1 MKTWLAHHRH
11 ALALALRRLAQ
22 APLNTLLSML
32 AIGVA
37 LALPAGGQMLLGN
50 AAQLARNAAAQPQI
64 SLFLALDADARAVG
78 AVEAALKAHPALR
91 SYRYLPREQTRQRM
105 RSAEGLG
112 DVIDALPEN
121 PFPDAFA
128 VLPRDDSPAAME
140 TLAGELARLP
150 RVEHVQLD
158 SAWVRRLDAL
168 LRLGRGSLALLTL
181 LLGVGLVAIT
191 FNTIRLQVLT
201 QRAEIEVSRLLG
213 ATDAFI
219 RRPFHWFGVLQGLA
233 GGLLAWAMVQGAAL
247 ALRGPIAELAQL
259 YSLNFTLRLL
269 NGWESLALLVLAA
282 ALGWLGAALSLG
294 QFLNRATSN

>member
-1 MKTWLAHHRH
+1 MRAWLGHHRN

-22 APLNTLLSML
+22 SPVNTLLSVL
-32 AIGVA
+32 AMGVA

-50 AAQLARNAAAQPQI
+50 VTQLARNAAPAPQI
-64 SLFLALDADARAVG
+64 SLFLALDADTRATA
-78 AVEAALKAHPALR
+78 AVESALKGHAALQE
-91 SYRYLPREQTRQRM
+91 YRYISREQTRQRM

-112 DVIDALPEN
+112 DVIDTLPEN
-121 PFPDAFA
+121 PFPDAFV

-140 TLAGELARLP
+140 ALARDLAALP

-168 LRLGRGSLALLTL
+168 LRLGRGGVMLLTV

-213 ATDAFI
+213 ATDGFI
-219 RRPFHWFGVLQGLA
+219 RRPFHWFGALQGLA
-233 GGLLAWAMVQGAAL
+233 GGLLAWVMVQGAAL
-247 ALRGPIAELAQL
+247 ALRGPIGELAQL
-259 YSLNFTLRLL
+259 YSLNFVLQPLDGMASL
-269 NGWESLALLVLAA
+269 ILLALASG
-282 ALGWLGAALSLG
+282 LGWLGSALSLG
-294 QFLNRATSN
+294 QFLHHPGPG